1 MHRISIIGVGR
12 VGGAL
17 AIALS
22 AKGFEITELVYRGE
36 QKPDAVAAR
45 LSTMPEIVRFGVEHG
60 SDADVVLVTTGDP
73 DIAAAAEWIRAVY
86 KAPAL
91 VLHTSGSLSSEVL
104 SNAAEPERIGSMHPL
119 ISISDSLRGAAS
131 FNGAYFC
138 IEGGKDAVRAA
149 RNIVDE
155 LGGNAFTIETRLK
168 PLYHAAAVVS
178 CGHFVALEDA
188 AIRMLS
194 RTGLSTEDAKAV
206 LLPLIRTTLEN
217 LSRQPPEDALT
228 GSFARGDADAVVR
241 HLAAIAENC
250 DDKMMDVYL
259 TLGELSLE
267 LAERRGI
274 DPHSAEDIRKKMF
287 LAKDGRKC

>member
-73 DIAAAAEWIRAVY
+73 DIAATAEWIRAVY

-119 ISISDSLRGAAS
+119 ISISDSLRGADVELAL
-131 FNGAYFC
+131 AL
-138 IEGGKDAVRAA
+138 AA
-149 RNIVDE
+149 KLQVQPQFIRTSWPSLMQDYTAGRFDVA
-155 LGGNAFTIETRLK
+155 LGGS
-168 PLYHAAAVVS
+168 AVS
-178 CGHFVALEDA
+178 G
-188 AIRMLS
+188 
-194 RTGLSTEDAKAV
+194 
-206 LLPLIRTTLEN
+206 
-217 LSRQPPEDALT
+217 
-228 GSFARGDADAVVR
+228 
-241 HLAAIAENC
+241 
-250 DDKMMDVYL
+250 
-259 TLGELSLE
+259 
-267 LAERRGI
+267 
-274 DPHSAEDIRKKMF
+274 
-287 LAKDGRKC
+287 